1 VYVTALT
8 FLREE
13 KDCPKNFYQLNSLLN
28 SSFYISLLLIS
39 SIYGAVQS
47 IRFSIFFQ
55 EVDQTIENL
64 G

>member
-1 VYVTALT
+1 VTALT

-13 KDCPKNFYQLNSLLN
+13 KDCPKNFTSRTVCLTP
-28 SSFYISLLLIS
+28 SFYISLLLIS